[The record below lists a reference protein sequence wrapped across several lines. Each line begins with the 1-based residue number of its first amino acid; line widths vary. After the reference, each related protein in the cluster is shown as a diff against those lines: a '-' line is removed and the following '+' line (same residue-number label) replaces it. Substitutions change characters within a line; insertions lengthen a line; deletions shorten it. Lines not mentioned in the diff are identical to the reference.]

1 MGDRMETHTLFHTI
15 HQLSRQLTKQVNDT
29 LQPFGLYSAQWA
41 VLFVLKTK
49 GQMSQSAL
57 CEYLAVEAPPMTRT
71 IQRLAKQGYVGQ
83 TPGEDKRVKVIHLTE
98 KAQQAYPE
106 WERAVLSMNDR
117 LLECVPEE
125 QRVFMQSL
133 LNEWLGKMKGD
144 LHE

>member
-1 MGDRMETHTLFHTI
+1 METHTLFHTI
-15 HQLSRQLTKQVNDT
+15 HQLSRTLTKQVNET
-29 LQPFGLYSAQWA
+29 LHPFGLYSAQWA

-49 GQMSQSAL
+49 GEMPQSAL

-71 IQRLAKQGYVGQ
+71 IQRLAKQGYVKQVTGA
-83 TPGEDKRVKVIHLTE
+83 DKRVKVIHFTE

-117 LLECVPEE
+117 LLEQVPQE
-125 QRVFMQSL
+125 QRMLIQSML
-133 LNEWLGKMKGD
+133 SDWLGKMKGD